1 MNCLVELVAGV
12 YIGVQRKL
20 CMRITDDPLHKAE
33 EELEVCRY
41 QLSQRVDQLRATA
54 ACLHQDVVAKR
65 GQGHTQEAMQKYQ
78 EYRRCQS
85 HLTKVGTGIALI
97 DRQLD
102 LLHNNDLD
110 QQLMWSLKQSTK
122 AMRAAGIKGT
132 PDHAERV
139 MVDLEE
145 QVREANAFTSVLT
158 FPLEHEGGAEAVDL
172 ERELDLL
179 MAAGEQPP
187 AFTVS
192 MQPAAHDTPAAPP
205 AAAAHG
211 PARGAFVQAP
221 LTGGYIADM
230 A

>member
-1 MNCLVELVAGV
+1 MNCLVELVAGA

-41 QLSQRVDQLRATA
+41 QLSQRVEQLRTTA
-54 ACLHQDVVAKR
+54 ACLHRDVLAKR
-65 GQGHTQEAMQKYQ
+65 LLGQHQGAMQKYQ
-78 EYRRCQS
+78 EYKRCQS

-110 QQLMWSLKQSTK
+110 NQLMWSLKQSTK

-132 PDHAERV
+132 PDHAESV
-139 MVDLEE
+139 MMDLEE
-145 QVREANAFTSVLT
+145 QVREANAITSVLT
-158 FPLEHEGGAEAVDL
+158 HPLEGGMEDEDL

-187 AFTVS
+187 TFAVS
-192 MQPAAHDTPAAPP
+192 MQPGPADVPAAQPAPP
-205 AAAAHG
+205 A
-211 PARGAFVQAP
+211 RGDFAQTPLMGGMAP
-221 LTGGYIADM
+221 IADM